1 MEKISD
7 TQYRLKRDH
16 AYYAQVQGQMG
27 VTRAKWCDFIV
38 YTGKGLYIERIPFDA
53 TFWQNLRTEL
63 LQYYFDHF
71 LKFAAADFH
80 SSV

>member
-1 MEKISD
+1 
-7 TQYRLKRDH
+7 
-16 AYYAQVQGQMG
+16 MG
-27 VTRAKWCDFIV
+27 VTGAKWCDFIV

-63 LQYYFDHF
+63 LQYYFEHF

-80 SSV
+80 SSAVGH